1 MSLQIK
7 SDNRE
12 AFRSKLRAAIPVAL
26 EEIGQVAEGYAKKKC
41 PVDTGRLRNSI
52 THAIEDGDSGGRA
65 VIGTNVDY
73 AAYVELGTSRQK
85 AQPYLKPA
93 ANNHKK
99 DYADIVR
106 KHLQG

>member
-26 EEIGQVAEGYAKKKC
+26 EEIGLVAEGYAKRKC
-41 PVDTGRLRNSI
+41 PVDTDRLRGSI
-52 THAIEDGDSGGRA
+52 THRVQSDDSGGRA
-65 VIGTNVDY
+65 EIGTNVEY
-73 AAYVELGTSRQK
+73 AAFVELGTSRQK

-93 ANNHKK
+93 ANDHKMV
-99 DYADIVR
+99 YAAIVR